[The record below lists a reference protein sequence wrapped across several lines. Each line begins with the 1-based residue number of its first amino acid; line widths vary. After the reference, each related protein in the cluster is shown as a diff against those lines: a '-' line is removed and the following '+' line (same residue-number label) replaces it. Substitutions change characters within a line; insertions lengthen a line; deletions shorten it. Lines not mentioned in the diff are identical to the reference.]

1 MYCNWV
7 TIRFTRIFNNN
18 NQNTTTYKM
27 NFQVEKLFF
36 ATQVWKL
43 RESDLKCLAR
53 KSIFLLL
60 HEVQENKSL
69 KLKTTSEEMKVEIN
83 KYVKRTMP

>member
-1 MYCNWV
+1 MS
-7 TIRFTRIFNNN
+7 R
-18 NQNTTTYKM
+18 
-27 NFQVEKLFF
+27 
-36 ATQVWKL
+36 
-43 RESDLKCLAR
+43 LAR